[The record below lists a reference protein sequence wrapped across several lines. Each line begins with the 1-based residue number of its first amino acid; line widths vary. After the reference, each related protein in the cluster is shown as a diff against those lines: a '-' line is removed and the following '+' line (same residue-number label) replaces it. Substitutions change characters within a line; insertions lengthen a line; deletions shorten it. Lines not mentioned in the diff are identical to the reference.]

1 MPMSKQHKAGPEDAD
16 VRPREMKKSAEGSA
30 EEKGEGRRV
39 EKNNESSLELDGNS
53 WTGHMAERIIAKG
66 GPSYY

>member
-1 MPMSKQHKAGPEDAD
+1 MPMSKLNKAGPEDAD
-16 VRPREMKKSAEGSA
+16 VRPREMKKSAEGST
-30 EEKGEGRRV
+30 EGTG
-39 EKNNESSLELDGNS
+39 SLELDGNS

>member
-1 MPMSKQHKAGPEDAD
+1 MPMSKLNKAGPEDAD
-16 VRPREMKKSAEGSA
+16 VRPREMKKSAEGST
-30 EEKGEGRRV
+30 EGSTEGKG
-39 EKNNESSLELDGNS
+39 SLELDGNS